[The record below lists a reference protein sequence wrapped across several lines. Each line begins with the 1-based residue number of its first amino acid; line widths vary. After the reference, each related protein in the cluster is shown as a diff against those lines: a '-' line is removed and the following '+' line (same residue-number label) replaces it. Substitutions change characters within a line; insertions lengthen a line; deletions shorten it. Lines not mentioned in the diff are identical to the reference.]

1 MTNTQPMSTVFIG
14 GGNMA
19 RAIIGGL
26 LQQGAD
32 PKSIGVIEPQS
43 QTAKRLEHDFSI
55 STYAGIGDAQQ
66 IIKSAHIIVLAIKP
80 QDFKTVATELA
91 KHLEHIA
98 HARCVLSA

>member
-55 STYAGIGDAQQ
+55 
-66 IIKSAHIIVLAIKP
+66 
-80 QDFKTVATELA
+80 
-91 KHLEHIA
+91 
-98 HARCVLSA
+98 

>member
-1 MTNTQPMSTVFIG
+1 MTNTQPMNTVFIG

-43 QTAKRLEHDFSI
+43 QTAKQLEHDFSI
-55 STYAGIGDAQQ
+55 ATYAGIGDAQQ
-66 IIKSAHIIVLAIKP
+66 IIK
-80 QDFKTVATELA
+80 
-91 KHLEHIA
+91 
-98 HARCVLSA
+98 